1 MVGVISCL
9 AKCPEHVITSLLL
22 GNVQPVEQP
31 RLIRPC
37 TDPQMVFKNLSGAGM
52 LCHIWLQADSSG
64 PNHASDGFS
73 MHAGS
78 HGRRRPT
85 NTPSS
90 AGQSKSSQEQG
101 QHPVSHCSASPP
113 CSSRRRLTNKLKRE
127 RDAEDAARIAQLSQ
141 DLDWGYK
148 LQLPKRLQRK
158 VTAQL
163 HREWD

>member
-1 MVGVISCL
+1 
-9 AKCPEHVITSLLL
+9 
-22 GNVQPVEQP
+22 
-31 RLIRPC
+31 
-37 TDPQMVFKNLSGAGM
+37 
-52 LCHIWLQADSSG
+52 
-64 PNHASDGFS
+64 

-78 HGRRRPT
+78 NGHRRPT
-85 NTPSS
+85 TTTSS

-101 QHPVSHCSASPP
+101 QHPVSHCSASSP
-113 CSSRRRLTNKLKRE
+113 CSSSRRLTNKLKRE
-127 RDAEDAARIAQLSQ
+127 QDAEDAARIAQLSQ